1 MTNHFRTYIYIWI
14 IFLLTACSK
23 DEEPVNLPPS
33 VSIEAA
39 RDITR
44 TSALL
49 SGKVTPNAEGN
60 VSQIRFRYGLTS
72 DMTESVD
79 ISVTEEQD
87 VSTLLT
93 GLHPGSTYY
102 YRLEAGN
109 TYSTVHS
116 ETMSFETVPNTEP
129 TVSDLKMLNQGPSSI
144 TLECEILD
152 DGGEEITATGFY
164 FRAEEDEQEQQI
176 KLGSP
181 EEKRWKTRIG
191 NLQLETTYY
200 IQAYAAN
207 SIGETRSKVYQF
219 QTGEVVV
226 LTEAGTLHEAIG
238 EQEKYQFTTLSIAGP
253 LNGTDIRYL
262 RDMMGT
268 DIEGENTD
276 GRLQRLNLNDAS
288 IVAGGASYDGQRFTT
303 ANTVSQGM
311 FANCIWLQELTL
323 PVGVTTVERN
333 AFENCT
339 SLSVLHFSPLLAR
352 FASSEGCSSLT
363 ILDIP
368 EVNPA
373 FSSDNGILYN
383 QKMTELVWYPEGK
396 KEEYFQIPSNITT
409 IREYAFYNTR
419 LQQIDLPSSVK
430 EIGQEAFAFSAIKSI
445 VLPDNISLI
454 PHGCF
459 QQCRQLQSLTLGAS
473 VSYLSEYCF
482 DGCSSLQHLYIKAS
496 DFPPVCQDE
505 TFVGAE
511 QLFEQGTLH
520 VPYGCQSIY
529 RKHAVWGQ
537 FRNIVEESF

>member
-1 MTNHFRTYIYIWI
+1 
-14 IFLLTACSK
+14 
-23 DEEPVNLPPS
+23 
-33 VSIEAA
+33 
-39 RDITR
+39 
-44 TSALL
+44 
-49 SGKVTPNAEGN
+49 
-60 VSQIRFRYGLTS
+60 
-72 DMTESVD
+72 
-79 ISVTEEQD
+79 
-87 VSTLLT
+87 
-93 GLHPGSTYY
+93 
-102 YRLEAGN
+102 
-109 TYSTVHS
+109 
-116 ETMSFETVPNTEP
+116 
-129 TVSDLKMLNQGPSSI
+129 
-144 TLECEILD
+144 
-152 DGGEEITATGFY
+152 
-164 FRAEEDEQEQQI
+164 
-176 KLGSP
+176 
-181 EEKRWKTRIG
+181 
-191 NLQLETTYY
+191 
-200 IQAYAAN
+200 
-207 SIGETRSKVYQF
+207 
-219 QTGEVVV
+219 
-226 LTEAGTLHEAIG
+226 
-238 EQEKYQFTTLSIAGP
+238 
-253 LNGTDIRYL
+253 
-262 RDMMGT
+262 
-268 DIEGENTD
+268 
-276 GRLQRLNLNDAS
+276 
-288 IVAGGASYDGQRFTT
+288 
-303 ANTVSQGM
+303 M

-352 FASSEGCSSLT
+352 FDSSEGCSSLT

-383 QKMTELVWYPEGK
+383 QKMTELIWYPEGK

-419 LQQIDLPSSVK
+419 LQQIGLPSSVK